1 MAKNI
6 INDYTERSIKIIES
20 DAKDLIQAIESF
32 TINFRKDSNTL
43 RRKEDSIITKY
54 TNLSSIRT
62 SETAEAIPQK
72 IKSFQTQPISNEAGG
87 VIAAPKATNLMPQE
101 EEPTRVPPIIP
112 PIVPYFPPDGEQN
125 PDGSNGRLKDNQ
137 LKAVGDGAR
146 LWTPAADAYL
156 TMKEAARKDG
166 VNFILNEG
174 YRDFAGQVI
183 MKQRYGKDA
192 AEPGTSVHGWGRAID
207 ISSPGAQEWIVKN
220 GRRYGW
226 IRPSWASFSYEPWH
240 FEYIGGGGSTK
251 VEPKRQSKKSIV
263 EKISTNTNYQPIILA
278 NSGERAVPSGNTVS
292 GKPSGMSLNN
302 NIRNPLTN
310 LYMHTTYG
318 VG

>member
-62 SETAEAIPQK
+62 SETAEAILQK
-72 IKSFQTQPISNEAGG
+72 TESFQTQPISNEAGG

-112 PIVPYFPPDGEQN
+112 PIVPYFPSGGEQN

-156 TMKEAARKDG
+156 AMKEAAREDG
-166 VNFILNEG
+166 VNFILTEG

>member
-62 SETAEAIPQK
+62 SETTEAIPQK

-112 PIVPYFPPDGEQN
+112 PIVPYFPPGGEQN

-156 TMKEAARKDG
+156 AMKEAARKDG

-263 EKISTNTNYQPIILA
+263 EKISTNTNYQPIILV

>member
-1 MAKNI
+1 
-6 INDYTERSIKIIES
+6 
-20 DAKDLIQAIESF
+20 
-32 TINFRKDSNTL
+32 
-43 RRKEDSIITKY
+43 
-54 TNLSSIRT
+54 
-62 SETAEAIPQK
+62 
-72 IKSFQTQPISNEAGG
+72 
-87 VIAAPKATNLMPQE
+87 
-101 EEPTRVPPIIP
+101 
-112 PIVPYFPPDGEQN
+112 
-125 PDGSNGRLKDNQ
+125 
-137 LKAVGDGAR
+137 
-146 LWTPAADAYL
+146 
-156 TMKEAARKDG
+156 MKEAARKDG